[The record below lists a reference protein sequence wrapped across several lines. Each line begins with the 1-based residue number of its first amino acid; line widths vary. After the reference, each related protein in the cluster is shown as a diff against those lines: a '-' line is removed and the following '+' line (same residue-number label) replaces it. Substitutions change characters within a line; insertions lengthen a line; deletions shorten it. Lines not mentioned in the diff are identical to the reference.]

1 MDSTISKFFK
11 FFSNWFIY
19 LLGLFIS
26 GGLGYYLFKVNQVI
40 QVQNVS
46 SFSDLHNIAVAN
58 PDKFF
63 PALGALLLFLFLAFF
78 VVPITFKRFFKV
90 HIVVPLLLV
99 AGSVIGY
106 YLGYGL
112 YVFISNI
119 VILIL
124 TVIIVTFTVLV
135 SLPNNN

>member
-11 FFSNWFIY
+11 FFSNWFVY
-19 LLGLFIS
+19 LLGLTVS
-26 GGLGYYLFKVNQVI
+26 GGLGYYLYTVNQVI
-40 QVQNVS
+40 QIQNVS
-46 SFSDLHNIAVAN
+46 SFSDLHNIAIAN

-63 PALGALLLFLFLAFF
+63 PALVALLVFLFLAFF

-90 HIVVPLLLV
+90 HIVVPLLLI

-106 YLGYGL
+106 YLGFGL

-119 VILIL
+119 VILVL